1 MNAAVLASGL
11 AVGGRGGAR
20 NALADFWHSVVYL
33 ASLGPLQ
40 PTAFDRLMGVQS
52 LETSPAFVQFDLMTR
67 LLSPYQLNPFNINP
81 LRSVLYDT
89 VDFDAIRKARSPI
102 KLFLSATNVRTGKI
116 RVFDDEIGPNTVLA
130 SACLPFLFQAIE
142 IDGEH
147 YWDGGYMGNPA
158 IFP

>member
-20 NALADFWHSVVYL
+20 NALADFWYSVVYL

-67 LLSPYQLNPFNINP
+67 LFSPYQLNPFNINP

-89 VDFDAIRKARSPI
+89 VDFDAIRKAQSDQAFP
-102 KLFLSATNVRTGKI
+102 LCNHVRTGKI
-116 RVFDDEIGPNTVLA
+116 RMFDDEIGPNTVLA
-130 SACLPFLFQAIE
+130 PACLPFLFQAIE
-142 IDGEH
+142 I
-147 YWDGGYMGNPA
+147 GGHMGNPA

>member
-11 AVGGRGGAR
+11 AVGGRAGAR
-20 NALADFWHSVVYL
+20 NALAGFWRRVVYL
-33 ASLGPLQ
+33 ASLRPLQ

-67 LLSPYQLNPFNINP
+67 LFSPY
-81 LRSVLYDT
+81 T
-89 VDFDAIRKARSPI
+89 VDFDAIRKARSI